1 MAPTVESEVGPGGPV
16 FVDSS
21 ALYALFDADD
31 GEHERVARLWER
43 LVAEN
48 HSLFVTNY
56 VLLETSALLQ
66 RRLGVESVRALEV
79 FVVPWLNVTW
89 IDEALHAQA
98 VAALLAAN
106 RRDLSLV
113 DCASF
118 SAMRRAGVFVAFALD
133 RHFGEQGFSEFA

>member
-1 MAPTVESEVGPGGPV
+1 MGGAV

-31 GEHERVARLWER
+31 SGHETTARLWER
-43 LVAEN
+43 LVSED
-48 HSLFVTNY
+48 HPLFVTNY

-66 RRLGVESVRALEV
+66 RRLGVEAVRALEV

-89 IDEALHAQA
+89 IDGVLHAQA

-113 DCASF
+113 DCTSF
-118 SAMRRAGVFVAFALD
+118 SAMRRAGISTVLGLDGHFV
-133 RHFGEQGFSEFA
+133 EQGFSEFA